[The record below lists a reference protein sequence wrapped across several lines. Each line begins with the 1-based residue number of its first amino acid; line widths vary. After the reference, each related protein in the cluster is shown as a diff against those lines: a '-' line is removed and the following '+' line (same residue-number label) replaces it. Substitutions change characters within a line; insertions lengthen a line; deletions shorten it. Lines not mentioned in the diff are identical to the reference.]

1 MATKMT
7 VAFANIFMVRVET
20 EILNQL
26 FAKRFNWPLVWKR
39 FTDDISSLW
48 NTTREEVAQFIEQ
61 VNKHHQTIKFIKT
74 KDSKLSRCYTP
85 TLSLLKHLNT
95 PIFQPAVHLT

>member
-7 VAFANIFMVRVET
+7 VTFANIFMAKVET

-26 FAKRFNWPLVWKR
+26 FAKQFNWLLVWKR
-39 FTDDISSLW
+39 FIDDIFSLW
-48 NTTREEVAQFIEQ
+48 NTTREEVTQFIEQ
-61 VNKHHQTIKFIKT
+61 ANKYHHTIKFTKT
-74 KDSKLSRCYTP
+74 KDLKLIRCYTP

-95 PIFQPAVHLT
+95 PIFNLPSI